1 MKTKEMS
8 KIEATIRA
16 TESLVQWIADSDQ
29 LSDKEKQEATLK
41 QMRQLNALIAA
52 AKNTNEKHGSIF
64 RGDEEGTGRGGE
76 AEGLLVRT
84 SELGGRPTRPHR
96 RRRPQQLSSC
106 PRAEPSAPPQSSRAA
121 RRRR

>member
-1 MKTKEMS
+1 MKTKEML

-52 AKNTNEKHGSIF
+52 AKNTNEKLGFFARKFNASI
-64 RGDEEGTGRGGE
+64 
-76 AEGLLVRT
+76 
-84 SELGGRPTRPHR
+84 
-96 RRRPQQLSSC
+96 
-106 PRAEPSAPPQSSRAA
+106 AA
-121 RRRR
+121 VKKLETTK